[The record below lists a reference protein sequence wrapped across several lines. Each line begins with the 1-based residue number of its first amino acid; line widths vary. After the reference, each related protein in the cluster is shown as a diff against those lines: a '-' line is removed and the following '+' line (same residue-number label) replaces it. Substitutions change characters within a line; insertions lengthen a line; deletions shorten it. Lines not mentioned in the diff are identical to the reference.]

1 MSSHSVFDSDDP
13 IDPFGQ
19 RESEPLPEFPQVAN
33 PPSAVS
39 QSANPQTVV
48 SQPAEPAAP
57 RHQVPEVHS
66 MLTQAIEL
74 LEEAR
79 PVPLSTA
86 VKLDA
91 DPILDL
97 LYDAIELLPQ
107 QLREARWLLRE
118 REEYLQ
124 GVRREG
130 DEITAIARS
139 RAELMVERTE
149 VAKAAERR
157 AKRIIADAEAEAR
170 LMRRQTED
178 FCDARL
184 ASLQGILDRTRTV
197 VVTGR
202 SRMQGSIIDLRD
214 TAEEPEAIEAPMI
227 QEPDPQSQ
235 RAVFDQDLL

>member
-1 MSSHSVFDSDDP
+1 MSSHSVFGDQDP
-13 IDPFGQ
+13 IDPFGD
-19 RESEPLPEFPQVAN
+19 RGPALVAPEPMPA
-33 PPSAVS
+33 
-39 QSANPQTVV
+39 
-48 SQPAEPAAP
+48 PAEEPELPRPAAP
-57 RHQVPEVHS
+57 RHQVPEVHNL
-66 MLTQAIEL
+66 LTQAIEL
-74 LEEAR
+74 VEEAR

-86 VKLDA
+86 VKIDA
-91 DPILDL
+91 DPVLDL

-118 REEYLQ
+118 REEYLA

-139 RAELMVERTE
+139 RAELMVERSE
-149 VAKAAERR
+149 VVKAAERR
-157 AKRIIADAEAEAR
+157 AQRIVADAEAEAR

-202 SRMQGSIIDLRD
+202 AKMQGAGSIIDLRD
-214 TAEEPEAIEAPMI
+214 NADGQDPVANPTAPREVGSSSAI
-227 QEPDPQSQ
+227 
-235 RAVFDQDLL
+235 FDQDLS

>member
-1 MSSHSVFDSDDP
+1 MSSHSVFDDSFEP
-13 IDPFGQ
+13 VEPFPAAH
-19 RESEPLPEFPQVAN
+19 SPQ
-33 PPSAVS
+33 
-39 QSANPQTVV
+39 QHE
-48 SQPAEPAAP
+48 SQPQSQAGVEPQPAAP
-57 RHQVPEVHS
+57 RHQVPEVHDL
-66 MLTQAIEL
+66 LTQAIEL
-74 LEEAR
+74 VEAAR

-86 VKLDA
+86 VKIEA
-91 DPILDL
+91 DPMLDL

-118 REEYLQ
+118 REEYLA

-149 VAKAAERR
+149 VVKAAERR
-157 AKRIIADAEAEAR
+157 AQRIVADAEAEAR
-170 LMRRQTED
+170 IMRRETED

-202 SRMQGSIIDLRD
+202 ARMQGTSIIDLTD
-214 TAEEPEAIEAPMI
+214 DAANEESDSAPV
-227 QEPDPQSQ
+227 EPSLSSSTTQ
-235 RAVFDQDLL
+235 AVFDQDLS